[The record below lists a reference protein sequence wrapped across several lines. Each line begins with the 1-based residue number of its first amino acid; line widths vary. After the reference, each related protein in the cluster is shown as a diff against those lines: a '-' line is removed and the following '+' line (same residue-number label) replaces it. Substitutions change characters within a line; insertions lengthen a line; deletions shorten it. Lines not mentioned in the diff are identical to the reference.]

1 MAQTLESNAFLVSMV
16 LSEKGL
22 QISLELL
29 NFCTVCVCLTSSLSQ
44 FCLCFKK
51 LTSAFLI
58 LIAEI
63 IRVL

>member
-1 MAQTLESNAFLVSMV
+1 MV

-22 QISLELL
+22 QISLELH
-29 NFCTVCVCLTSSLSQ
+29 NFCTVCVCLTSSLCQ
-44 FCLCFKK
+44 FRLCFKK